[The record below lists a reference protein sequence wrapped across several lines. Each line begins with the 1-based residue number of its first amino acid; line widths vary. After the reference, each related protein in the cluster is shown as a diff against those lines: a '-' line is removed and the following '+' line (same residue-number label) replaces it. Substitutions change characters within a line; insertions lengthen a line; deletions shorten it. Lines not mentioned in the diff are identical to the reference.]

1 MANKK
6 KLLSKEE
13 RNYLKVPTDLK
24 NDIRDISEELL
35 AEMVNFNAF
44 LLVTG
49 KEEQSSPAYWYNK
62 IRQLVGQSKGGL
74 ERIKTPE
81 KDKKLVSK
89 YYKKLNLALNYKKIE
104 GFEEKIDSLQ
114 EDEKELTEKL
124 EEYSNELANFEG
136 GIKGLVE
143 LSKAFE
149 EMKKPYID
157 LFIEVSDLKSELK
170 EKPPAKA
177 RTEEELRQLVNRA
190 VESYKKGNK
199 DAKVLGIPVQREF
212 DYVIER
218 TGKVMKPLI
227 YQSRKDYEEDV
238 SNKIED
244 AKFKYFT
251 RKNPDKRLDDI
262 TEKDLAKIK
271 IAELIKE
278 GLITENDIKDYP
290 ESDEGETGRRK
301 TTKVTQQA
309 EREYLVGKK
318 GIKFYNA
325 VKGRLLGALKEPVKQ
340 TKLSPKEKNKLEEEY
355 SEKKEELSKME
366 EEITAMI
373 VASSYFD
380 KKAKGTRITGELI
393 LNRDDESMWHKS
405 VVSDTRKKE
414 YFSAK
419 ETFMGIQL
427 EGQIK
432 NEAVSI
438 FEIMG
443 GSYSMNLDAVTD
455 YKKLNRQLKKL
466 TKRIES
472 AITIREKIDEE
483 FAEKTKKVLEE
494 EE

>member
-1 MANKK
+1 M
-6 KLLSKEE
+6 
-13 RNYLKVPTDLK
+13 R
-24 NDIRDISEELL
+24 
-35 AEMVNFNAF
+35 
-44 LLVTG
+44 
-49 KEEQSSPAYWYNK
+49 
-62 IRQLVGQSKGGL
+62 
-74 ERIKTPE
+74 
-81 KDKKLVSK
+81 
-89 YYKKLNLALNYKKIE
+89 
-104 GFEEKIDSLQ
+104 EKIDSLQ

-157 LFIEVSDLKSELK
+157 LFIEVSDLKSQITGEIPK
-170 EKPPAKA
+170 SM
-177 RTEEELRQLVNRA
+177 TDTQLRQLVKRKYDDY
-190 VESYKKGNK
+190 VKGEK
-199 DAKVLGIPVQREF
+199 DAKVYNILVSKAYDYILEKTKTISKPYLLRGKSIEF
-212 DYVIER
+212 
-218 TGKVMKPLI
+218 
-227 YQSRKDYEEDV
+227 S
-238 SNKIED
+238 S
-244 AKFKYFT
+244 
-251 RKNPDKRLDDI
+251 
-262 TEKDLAKIK
+262 
-271 IAELIKE
+271 
-278 GLITENDIKDYP
+278 
-290 ESDEGETGRRK
+290 
-301 TTKVTQQA
+301 
-309 EREYLVGKK
+309 
-318 GIKFYNA
+318 A
-325 VKGRLLGALKEPVKQ
+325 VKGKLLGMVKEHMKSMEDGSKPD
-340 TKLSPKEKNKLEEEY
+340 ENKLEEEY

-366 EEITAMI
+366 LEITKMI
-373 VASSYFD
+373 VASPYFD
-380 KKAKGTRITGELI
+380 KKAKGTRIAGELI
-393 LNRDDESMWHKS
+393 LNRENKSMWHKS

-455 YKKLNRQLKKL
+455 FKKLNRQLKKL